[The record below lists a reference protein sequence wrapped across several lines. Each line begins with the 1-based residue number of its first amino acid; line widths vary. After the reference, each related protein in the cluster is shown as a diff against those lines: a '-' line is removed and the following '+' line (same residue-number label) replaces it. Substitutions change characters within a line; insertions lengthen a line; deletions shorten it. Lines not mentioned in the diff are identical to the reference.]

1 MYNPFEYFEY
11 YKVYER
17 IYQILQAEL
26 HASDT
31 PETRRQQI
39 TAELQLLTASM
50 QSICDAIAGY
60 VPKFPPPK
68 YSPLKQADDRTFL
81 HCRYI
86 LGLTMEQTAEQMHI
100 SRDTA
105 YRIRRRIAQ
114 TYRPYGSLPRL

>member
-17 IYQILQAEL
+17 ICQILQNEL
-26 HASDT
+26 RNDCVDDA
-31 PETRRQQI
+31 RRQQI
-39 TAELQLLTASM
+39 LTELDLLKGTM
-50 QSICDAIAGY
+50 QGICAAIQAY
-60 VPKFPPPK
+60 TPKFPPPK
-68 YSPLKQADDRTFL
+68 YSVWKLADDRAFL

-86 LGLTMEQTAEQMHI
+86 LGLTMEQTAEQMHV

-114 TYRPYGSLPRL
+114 TANEYGSVPKL